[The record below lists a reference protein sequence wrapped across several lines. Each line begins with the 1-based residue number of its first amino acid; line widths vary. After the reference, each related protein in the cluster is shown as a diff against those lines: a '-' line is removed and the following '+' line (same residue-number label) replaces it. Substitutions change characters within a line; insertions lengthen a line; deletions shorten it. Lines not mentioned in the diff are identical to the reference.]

1 MRATSHQLEITQFR
15 FQSQIVGS
23 RVCLMKSVDTVSK
36 LVFPIFTVQSIVGY
50 ILSSLSTSSQ
60 LLSLFKTL
68 HWWSRVISA
77 SQFKH
82 LDFSDDTLEGVNAN
96 GAGEGNFWTY
106 GETRKGDRLI
116 IWGVSG
122 ERWLLSNSFSG
133 DLIHLHLFESLWA
146 KGERFGGER
155 TVGEGSL
162 FGNWSIHCR
171 PGQYWVSLKVKALYF
186 SLSSLSKVT
195 IALTVKRVSGVLK
208 STKRGQK

>member
-23 RVCLMKSVDTVSK
+23 RVCPMKSVNTVSK
-36 LVFPIFTVQSIVGY
+36 LVCPIFTVQSIVGY

-77 SQFKH
+77 SQFRH
-82 LDFSDDTLEGVNAN
+82 LEFSDDTLEGVKAN

-106 GETRKGDRLI
+106 GETRRGDRLI
-116 IWGVSG
+116 IGGVSG

-133 DLIHLHLFESLWA
+133 DSISSSPIWKSLGQRGKVWGRKDSWRRVSFWQLVYSLQA
-146 KGERFGGER
+146 WTILGQSE
-155 TVGEGSL
+155 GEGTL
-162 FGNWSIHCR
+162 LQLEQLVKGNHCTN
-171 PGQYWVSLKVKALYF
+171 S
-186 SLSSLSKVT
+186 
-195 IALTVKRVSGVLK
+195 
-208 STKRGQK
+208 